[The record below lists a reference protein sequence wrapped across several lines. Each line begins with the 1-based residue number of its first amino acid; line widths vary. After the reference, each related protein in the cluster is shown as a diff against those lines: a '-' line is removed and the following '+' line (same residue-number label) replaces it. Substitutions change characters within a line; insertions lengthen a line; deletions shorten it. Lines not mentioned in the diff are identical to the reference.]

1 MEGKSKV
8 NKLRIQIENV
18 AVIIIKYNER
28 NKIYNNCFLQK
39 IVFEKNNCDKNNIVY
54 SIECLFINVNFVFF
68 LLLFLLLLGFSFYL
82 FVCYRYFFLSL
93 GIWDPKLTN
102 AKPGDRPQF

>member
-39 IVFEKNNCDKNNIVY
+39 IVFEKNNSDKNNIVY
-54 SIECLFINVNFVFF
+54 SIEC
-68 LLLFLLLLGFSFYL
+68 
-82 FVCYRYFFLSL
+82 
-93 GIWDPKLTN
+93 
-102 AKPGDRPQF
+102 